1 MGTLNFTN
9 KAQVSCAL
17 HVWLWAGWS
26 MVLMVDTPSCDC
38 HVSSRSLSGM
48 VARIKTIL
56 TDNQKKTDYK
66 PEMIVVTNY
75 TQVSFKIPSA

>member
-1 MGTLNFTN
+1 
-9 KAQVSCAL
+9 
-17 HVWLWAGWS
+17 
-26 MVLMVDTPSCDC
+26 
-38 HVSSRSLSGM
+38 M

-75 TQVSFKIPSA
+75 TQVNFKVWYTLNTIVWLKKKFFFFYLQKLHIFIYI